1 MSNAVLS
8 NKQTS
13 HRGSDAAILVDGFVD
28 ALHWA
33 SLDRALVP
41 RRGEKISALPLQR
54 GCCNY
59 WGKQIRKG
67 KRSSPLE
74 NVTPCLGSRRESFTH
89 STQTVCF
96 TGFPLNKSR

>member
-41 RRGEKISALPLQR
+41 RRGEKILRLRFPCRGVVVTIGGNKLGRGSGALLWRMSPPV
-54 GCCNY
+54 
-59 WGKQIRKG
+59 WGVEG
-67 KRSSPLE
+67 KASR
-74 NVTPCLGSRRESFTH
+74 TPHRQCASQVFL
-89 STQTVCF
+89 
-96 TGFPLNKSR
+96 